1 MFRKWMTE
9 VQTEA
14 RSAKLSSVLESH
26 ILKMPKTIAA
36 LALIFE
42 LADGGR
48 GAIGSVATARALDWA
63 DYLRSHATRLYSAGS
78 VMAENG
84 ARLIIERRA
93 QLPECFTARDVQR
106 KEWGQL
112 LPIEMRLR
120 LRSNCLSPLARAGK
134 HFRFLPPPAGGR
146 LSVTSGTR
154 ASRGRAD
161 LWDVGLHP
169 FAPKKKIRK
178 SP

>member
-1 MFRKWMTE
+1 MHDRDPDG
-9 VQTEA
+9 
-14 RSAKLSSVLESH
+14 SAQRELSSVLESH
-26 ILKMPKTIAA
+26 ILKMPKTVAA

-93 QLPECFTARDVQR
+93 QLPECFTARNVYQ
-106 KEWGQL
+106 K
-112 LPIEMRLR
+112 
-120 LRSNCLSPLARAGK
+120 
-134 HFRFLPPPAGGR
+134 
-146 LSVTSGTR
+146 
-154 ASRGRAD
+154 
-161 LWDVGLHP
+161 
-169 FAPKKKIRK
+169 
-178 SP
+178 

>member
-1 MFRKWMTE
+1 MTE

-14 RSAKLSSVLESH
+14 RSGKLCSILESH
-26 ILKMPKTIAA
+26 LLKMPKTVAA

-63 DYLRSHATRLYSAGS
+63 DYLRSHAARLYSAGS

-84 ARLIIERRA
+84 ARLKRRA

-106 KEWGQL
+106 KNGQL

-120 LRSNCLSPLARAGK
+120 LRSNCLSPLAPAGK

-161 LWDVGLHP
+161 LWDVGLHL